1 MRVLATH
8 HRAASST
15 LAIVSLVIGLGI
27 SEVQDTDQERTMQH
41 ATGTFDVK
49 VTPLALDGPAEEA
62 TLARMSIVKEFRGDL
77 EGTGAGQM
85 LAVGT
90 AVEGSRAY
98 VAMERVEAVLAG
110 RRGTFALMHRGIQ
123 ERGAPELS
131 VTVVPDSGTGELVGL
146 EGTLDIQVEDGA
158 HRYDLAYSLP
168 EPEGR

>member
-1 MRVLATH
+1 MRAFATP
-8 HRAASST
+8 HRTASSA
-15 LAIVSLVIGLGI
+15 LAIVAMTVGFGI
-27 SEVQDTDQERTMQH
+27 SERQDNDQEPTMQH

-49 VTPLALDGPAEEA
+49 VAPLALDGPTEEA

-90 AVEGSRAY
+90 AVDGSRAY

-110 RRGTFALMHRGIQ
+110 LRGTFALMHSGLQI
-123 ERGAPELS
+123 RGAPELS

-146 EGTLDIQVEDGA
+146 EGTLEIHVEEGE

-168 EPEGR
+168 KPEGR